1 MVLTTYEY
9 ARKLEPEETGD
20 ASTFSASD
28 KNFIGRI
35 SQSEQ
40 AKHQRVRWS
49 PWSALHG
56 RIKGKTYNCRFTWNW
71 SVLYYLQER
80 KTGNFLYPR
89 NRWDYR
95 AGGSFTTL
103 KRLR

>member
-35 SQSEQ
+35 S
-40 AKHQRVRWS
+40 
-49 PWSALHG
+49 
-56 RIKGKTYNCRFTWNW
+56 
-71 SVLYYLQER
+71 
-80 KTGNFLYPR
+80 
-89 NRWDYR
+89 
-95 AGGSFTTL
+95 
-103 KRLR
+103 